1 MNRYVKLLS
10 KLRAMGT
17 KLALD
22 PKSDSEIFDLIQE
35 ATDAIEDLRIELGAY
50 AWARPEERPPKP
62 GERILVARPYEPGR
76 PLRVEQGAYSANGWW
91 RVYGTNVK
99 RVKYWRPMPE
109 PPEEE

>member
-22 PKSDSEIFDLIQE
+22 PKSDSEVFDLIQE

-50 AWARPEERPPKP
+50 A
-62 GERILVARPYEPGR
+62 
-76 PLRVEQGAYSANGWW
+76 
-91 RVYGTNVK
+91 
-99 RVKYWRPMPE
+99 
-109 PPEEE
+109 